1 MSSPVH
7 IDRRRF
13 LQLTGAGVVFVAA
26 CSSTDTTATATRPTV
41 GPTNPAVAA
50 AEASRARPGASV
62 TRFDLRAAPATLDLG
77 GRRVDTWAYDG
88 GLPGPEL
95 RVTEGD
101 VLEVALRNDLP
112 EATTIHWHG
121 VALRNDMDGV
131 PDLTGVSVDPG
142 ESFTYRFT
150 VPDAGT
156 YWFHPH
162 MGLQLDRGLYAPLV
176 VEERSGSGRYDVDQV
191 VVFDDWLDGVTGTPE
206 DIYARLAGMS
216 SMGGSGDMDG
226 MSGMGGSGMGGS
238 GGQGGMGMYQ
248 SDLLG
253 GDAGDVGYPL
263 HLLNGRTP
271 SDPPTIR
278 VPSGGTA
285 RLRLI
290 NAGSDTAYRVALGG
304 HWMTVTHADGFP
316 VEPVEVDAVLL
327 GMGERYDVLVRPD
340 SGAWPL
346 VALAEGKDRTA
357 MAVIRTGGTGST
369 APPPADVRPAELDGR
384 LLGYADLRATESMRL
399 ERARPDIDEVV
410 EITGSMMPYDWSFD
424 GVAFPQHPYF
434 EIEQGQRV
442 RIAFENT
449 SPMWHP
455 IHLHGHT
462 FRLGQAP
469 TGPRKDTVNVLPGE
483 RVVVEFDAD
492 NPGQWMAH
500 CHNTYHLERG
510 MAMVVSYVT

>member
-1 MSSPVH
+1 
-7 IDRRRF
+7 
-13 LQLTGAGVVFVAA
+13 
-26 CSSTDTTATATRPTV
+26 
-41 GPTNPAVAA
+41 
-50 AEASRARPGASV
+50 
-62 TRFDLRAAPATLDLG
+62 
-77 GRRVDTWAYDG
+77 VDTWAYDG

-442 RIAFENT
+442 RIAFDNT

-455 IHLHGHT
+455 IHVHGHT
-462 FRLGQAP
+462 FRLGEASS
-469 TGPRKDTVNVLPGE
+469 GPRKDTVNVLPGE

>member
-1 MSSPVH
+1 MLLRSVVADRFVTASGWSRMSSPVH

-290 NAGSDTAYRVALGG
+290 NAGSDTSARVISSSR
-304 HWMTVTHADGFP
+304 FSP
-316 VEPVEVDAVLL
+316 
-327 GMGERYDVLVRPD
+327 
-340 SGAWPL
+340 PL
-346 VALAEGKDRTA
+346 SV
-357 MAVIRTGGTGST
+357 
-369 APPPADVRPAELDGR
+369 
-384 LLGYADLRATESMRL
+384 
-399 ERARPDIDEVV
+399 
-410 EITGSMMPYDWSFD
+410 
-424 GVAFPQHPYF
+424 
-434 EIEQGQRV
+434 
-442 RIAFENT
+442 
-449 SPMWHP
+449 
-455 IHLHGHT
+455 
-462 FRLGQAP
+462 
-469 TGPRKDTVNVLPGE
+469 
-483 RVVVEFDAD
+483 
-492 NPGQWMAH
+492 
-500 CHNTYHLERG
+500 
-510 MAMVVSYVT
+510 

>member
-1 MSSPVH
+1 MSSPVR

-13 LQLTGAGVVFVAA
+13 LQLTGAGLVFVTA
-26 CSSTDTTATATRPTV
+26 CSSTDTTSRATRPTV
-41 GPTNPAVAA
+41 GPSDPAVAA
-50 AEASRARPGASV
+50 AEAARARPGASV
-62 TRFDLRAAPATLDLG
+62 TRLDLRASPTTLDLG
-77 GRRVDTWAYDG
+77 GRRVDTWTYDG

-226 MSGMGGSGMGGS
+226 MSGMGGSAMGGS
-238 GGQGGMGMYQ
+238 GDQGGMGMYQ

-304 HWMTVTHADGFP
+304 HRMTVTHADGFP

-384 LLGYADLRATESMRL
+384 MLGYADLRATESVRL

-442 RIAFENT
+442 RIAFDNT

-455 IHLHGHT
+455 IHVHGHT
-462 FRLGQAP
+462 FRLGEASS
-469 TGPRKDTVNVLPGE
+469 GPRKDTVNVLPGE

>member
-1 MSSPVH
+1 MSSPVR

-13 LQLTGAGVVFVAA
+13 LQLSGAGLVFVAA
-26 CSSTDTTATATRPTV
+26 CSSTDTTATATRPPV
-41 GPTNPAVAA
+41 GPTDPAVAA
-50 AEASRARPGASV
+50 AEAARARPGASV
-62 TRFDLRAAPATLDLG
+62 TKFDLRAAPATLDLG

-88 GLPGPEL
+88 GAPGPEL

-101 VLEVALRNDLP
+101 LLEVALRNDLP

-121 VALRNDMDGV
+121 LALRNDMDGV

-176 VEERSGSGRYDVDQV
+176 VEERSGPGRYDVDQV
-191 VVFDDWLDGVTGTPE
+191 VVLDDWLDGVTGTPE

-226 MSGMGGSGMGGS
+226 MSGMGGMGGS

-304 HWMTVTHADGFP
+304 HRMTVTHADGFP
-316 VEPVEVDAVLL
+316 VEPVEVDSVLL

-384 LLGYADLRATESMRL
+384 LLGYADLRATESVRL
-399 ERARPDIDEVV
+399 ERAQLDIDEVV
-410 EITGSMMPYDWSFD
+410 EIAGSMMPYDWSFD

-442 RIAFENT
+442 RITFENT

-462 FRLGQAP
+462 FRLGEASS
-469 TGPRKDTVNVLPGE
+469 GPRKDTVNVLPGE

>member
-442 RIAFENT
+442 RIAFDNT

-455 IHLHGHT
+455 IHVHGHT
-462 FRLGQAP
+462 FRLGEASS
-469 TGPRKDTVNVLPGE
+469 GPRKDTVNVLPGE

>member
-238 GGQGGMGMYQ
+238 GGQGSMGMYQ

-442 RIAFENT
+442 RIAFDNT

-455 IHLHGHT
+455 IHVHGHT
-462 FRLGQAP
+462 FRLGEASS
-469 TGPRKDTVNVLPGE
+469 GPRKDTVNVLPGE

>member
-1 MSSPVH
+1 MFSPVR

-13 LQLTGAGVVFVAA
+13 LQLTGAGLVFVAA
-26 CSSTDTTATATRPTV
+26 CSSTDTTATATRPPV
-41 GPTNPAVAA
+41 GPSDPAVAA
-50 AEASRARPGASV
+50 AEAARARPGASV
-62 TRFDLRAAPATLDLG
+62 TRFDLRAAPTALDLG

-176 VEERSGSGRYDVDQV
+176 VEERSGPGRYDVDQV
-191 VVFDDWLDGVTGTPE
+191 VVLDDWLDGVTGTPN

-216 SMGGSGDMDG
+216 SMGGSGDMGDMG
-226 MSGMGGSGMGGS
+226 DMGGSDGG
-238 GGQGGMGMYQ
+238 GNMAMFQ

-253 GDAGDVGYPL
+253 GDAGDVAYPL
-263 HLLNGRTP
+263 HLLNGRP
-271 SDPPTIR
+271 ASDPPTIR

-304 HWMTVTHADGFP
+304 HPMTVTHADGFP
-316 VEPVEVDAVLL
+316 VEPVEVDTVLL
-327 GMGERYDVLVRPD
+327 GMGERYDVLVQPS

-357 MAVIRTGGTGST
+357 MAVVRTTGTAST
-369 APPPADVRPAELDGR
+369 AQPPANVRPAELDGR
-384 LLGYADLRATESMRL
+384 LLQYRELRAAEPVRL
-399 ERARPDIDEVV
+399 ESARPDIDEVV
-410 EITGSMMPYDWSFD
+410 ELTGSMMPYDWSFD

-442 RIAFENT
+442 RIAFDNT
-449 SPMWHP
+449 SSMWHP

-462 FRLGQAP
+462 FRLGEAP
-469 TGPRKDTVNVLPGE
+469 SGPRKDTVNVLPGE
-483 RVVVEFDAD
+483 RVVIEFDAD